1 MCAVLEKLDM
11 IVEILQRLTPPT
23 APQSLLSSS
32 PAPPTAP
39 LPLMSSSPPPNER
52 PGRPVAVVKPY
63 RQIRRFRL
71 LNTTNEILLD
81 LKPEHECTFFY
92 HTCYLHQSIHG
103 IIYVHMC

>member
-39 LPLMSSSPPPNER
+39 LPLMSSSP
-52 PGRPVAVVKPY
+52 
-63 RQIRRFRL
+63 
-71 LNTTNEILLD
+71 
-81 LKPEHECTFFY
+81 
-92 HTCYLHQSIHG
+92 
-103 IIYVHMC
+103 

>member
-39 LPLMSSSPPPNER
+39 LPLMSSGPPPNE
-52 PGRPVAVVKPY
+52 PPCRPVAV
-63 RQIRRFRL
+63 
-71 LNTTNEILLD
+71 
-81 LKPEHECTFFY
+81 
-92 HTCYLHQSIHG
+92 
-103 IIYVHMC
+103 